1 MDGLIIKKKWL
12 DLILS
17 GKKTLEIRGC
27 STKKTGVPIYLLESG
42 SRRVRGTCIIQSVY
56 PISCSDWSEER
67 GNHCV
72 DLSYKE
78 LKYFI
83 NFIKNDIRTLMH
95 GYWRM

>member
-42 SRRVRGTCIIQSVY
+42 SKRVRGNMHHT
-56 PISCSDWSEER
+56 ISISD
-67 GNHCV
+67 
-72 DLSYKE
+72 
-78 LKYFI
+78 
-83 NFIKNDIRTLMH
+83 LMFRLVRRA
-95 GYWRM
+95 GKSLR

>member
-42 SRRVRGTCIIQSVY
+42 SRRGGGHAPYNQYIRSHVQTGQKSGEIIAL
-56 PISCSDWSEER
+56 IF
-67 GNHCV
+67 
-72 DLSYKE
+72 L
-78 LKYFI
+78 
-83 NFIKNDIRTLMH
+83 IKN
-95 GYWRM
+95 